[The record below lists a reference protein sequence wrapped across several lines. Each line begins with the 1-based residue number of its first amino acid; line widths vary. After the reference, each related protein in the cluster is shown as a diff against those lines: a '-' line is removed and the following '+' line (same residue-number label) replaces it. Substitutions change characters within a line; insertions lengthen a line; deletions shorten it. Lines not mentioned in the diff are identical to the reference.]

1 MQFLEAYI
9 LPKRPTSRAAV
20 VCKLLVDQLV
30 FAPVSTI
37 MLFAALEAMKGTP
50 EQIPLVIQASFTP
63 CKLFSESFTRLRM
76 ARESVKRY

>member
-1 MQFLEAYI
+1 M
-9 LPKRPTSRAAV
+9 
-20 VCKLLVDQLV
+20 CKLLVDQLL

-63 CKLFSESFTRLRM
+63 CKLFRKIFMPLRM
-76 ARESVKRY
+76 ARESVKRC

>member
-1 MQFLEAYI
+1 MQFLEACI

-20 VCKLLVDQLV
+20 VCKLLVDQLL

-50 EQIPLVIQASFTP
+50 EQIPFVIQASSTT
-63 CKLFSESFTRLRM
+63 CVLFRKIHRKLRM
-76 ARESVKRY
+76 VRKNVKRS

>member
-1 MQFLEAYI
+1 MQFLEACI

-20 VCKLLVDQLV
+20 VCKLLVDQLL

-50 EQIPLVIQASFTP
+50 EQIPLVIQASSTP